1 MTLNLFVFRILCE
14 ICFLRLTFSLE
25 EQQEISLSE
34 RWTNKQRESERG
46 CEKGRIGGTFE
57 GMEIIK
63 AGWSTTE
70 DWKKFMV

>member
-1 MTLNLFVFRILCE
+1 MRFVFFVSL
-14 ICFLRLTFSLE
+14 FLWNNNKKFHFQNGGLTS
-25 EQQEISLSE
+25 
-34 RWTNKQRESERG
+34 RESERG